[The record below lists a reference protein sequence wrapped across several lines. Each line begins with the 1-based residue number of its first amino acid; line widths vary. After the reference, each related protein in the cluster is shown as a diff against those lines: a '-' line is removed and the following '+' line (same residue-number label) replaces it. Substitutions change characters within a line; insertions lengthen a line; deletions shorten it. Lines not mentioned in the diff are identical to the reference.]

1 MSQPRIIVQVSPDG
15 ETRLKADGFQG
26 GGCVSATAEFE
37 KALGISAQ
45 RDYTAE
51 FYQTT
56 QPQSELNAGHSPNQP
71 D

>member
-1 MSQPRIIVQVSPDG
+1 MSQPRIIVQVLPDG

-26 GGCVSATAEFE
+26 GGCVAATAEFE
-37 KALGISAQ
+37 KSLGISAQ

-51 FYQTT
+51 FFQTT
-56 QPQSELNAGHSPNQP
+56 QAQTELNAGNSPSHP